1 MISRTKNPKI
11 GFKTVLSYGAGDVF
25 GGGAFAI
32 AGLWLIF
39 FYTNIAG
46 LTPVEATSI
55 VAIGRFVDAFFDP
68 LMGYITDNFYKTK
81 LGRRFGRR
89 GFFFLLGMPLSLT
102 YALMWTVGFGGYWY
116 YLLTYVMFGFV
127 FSLITVP
134 YETLPAE
141 MTRDFNTRSKL
152 TTVRLLFSQGATFLA
167 SWLPGVLIQIYGD
180 DSPTSFLLMGVC
192 FSIIYAIIMFC
203 LYKFTWEQPVVV
215 SEQEQSSFRSDM
227 RYLFKE
233 LISTFRVKT
242 FRLHVLMYT
251 GAFLAQDI
259 FGATF
264 AFFIT
269 FAIGQDAVLASKLLS
284 TMAVVQII
292 FVPIFAWFCIKF
304 GNGAAYKIALTAVIG
319 GILGFVAI
327 YYFVVAQVLLMLY
340 LVSILMGIGRSGTF
354 YVPWN
359 IYSFVA
365 DVDQMLTGKRREGIF
380 AGVMTFTR
388 KFVQSVAI
396 LLVGAFLE
404 SFGFIS
410 KQTVQSSSAV
420 NGIIIVFG
428 IGTIVF
434 VLLGLLISTK
444 FKLTRANHK
453 ILLNEIT
460 RLQEGGS
467 MDTVDSHTKEVVEEL
482 TGWKYEQNW
491 GNNQVVPAREKTV

>member
-259 FGATF
+259 L
-264 AFFIT
+264 
-269 FAIGQDAVLASKLLS
+269 VRHLLFS
-284 TMAVVQII
+284 
-292 FVPIFAWFCIKF
+292 
-304 GNGAAYKIALTAVIG
+304 LH
-319 GILGFVAI
+319 LR
-327 YYFVVAQVLLMLY
+327 
-340 LVSILMGIGRSGTF
+340 LVKMR
-354 YVPWN
+354 YW
-359 IYSFVA
+359 
-365 DVDQMLTGKRREGIF
+365 RRNF
-380 AGVMTFTR
+380 
-388 KFVQSVAI
+388 
-396 LLVGAFLE
+396 
-404 SFGFIS
+404 
-410 KQTVQSSSAV
+410 
-420 NGIIIVFG
+420 
-428 IGTIVF
+428 
-434 VLLGLLISTK
+434 
-444 FKLTRANHK
+444 
-453 ILLNEIT
+453 
-460 RLQEGGS
+460 
-467 MDTVDSHTKEVVEEL
+467 
-482 TGWKYEQNW
+482 
-491 GNNQVVPAREKTV
+491 